1 MATLTQKKKRAKS
14 EEREFESIDTNS
26 KNKSKSEEREPDFQF
41 DVTKILK
48 TELKSLTK
56 KLGNFEDE
64 EQLSN
69 TCEDVKKNVK
79 NQKSLLQH
87 EDYLM
92 SMAKTIERLTKV
104 MSTVPKESRAR
115 DLVMDIIS
123 GIKKDTQESN
133 EVQNIVKL
141 KNNPHMFVN
150 IELKCLTRSINSAS
164 EHYFQA
170 PALGRIWKMYGE
182 TIQERKDEVVK
193 YLKHIKSLK
202 LAKDDIAR
210 FSGSLEEILEE
221 LKRNLS
227 KHSTE
232 STAVDRMSF
241 LEECVSE
248 IEKGILNII
257 NDEQEATDDVS
268 FAFEDAS
275 PSIRPEL
282 DISLEER
289 LRRAHIESAEFE
301 LLCPE
306 ARVERVVNELHTTYE
321 DALKSAMEYT
331 LDNPIYQGKEW
342 FKYFDKQSTI
352 SCTIEKD
359 GLKCDTQLKIEYR
372 KDGNGYVFKLSGIN
386 DHSSHQEIPSIEDN
400 LAVESRDEA
409 SVQNQDGLPQEP
421 HAENHTAPEPTS
433 TNQQNTGQEN
443 HPDIQSSPLIQCQR
457 GIQSIIE
464 SFDNEQERLAVIE
477 QFKLNDLQNLVK
489 EKFLAEA
496 GKVLNKYIFG

>member
-1 MATLTQKKKRAKS
+1 M
-14 EEREFESIDTNS
+14 
-26 KNKSKSEEREPDFQF
+26 
-41 DVTKILK
+41 
-48 TELKSLTK
+48 
-56 KLGNFEDE
+56 KLCNFEDE
-64 EQLSN
+64 EQLSK
-69 TCEDVKKNVK
+69 TYEDVKKNVK
-79 NQKSLLQH
+79 NQKSILEH
-87 EDYLM
+87 DDFLM
-92 SMAKTIERLTKV
+92 SMANTLERLTQVGLK
-104 MSTVPKESRAR
+104 VPKESRAK
-115 DLVMDIIS
+115 DLVVDIMS
-123 GIKKDTQESN
+123 SIKKDIEEAN
-133 EVQNIVKL
+133 DVQNIMQL
-141 KNNPHMFVN
+141 QKNPKMFVQC
-150 IELKCLTRSINSAS
+150 ELKFLTRSINYIS
-164 EHYFQA
+164 ENYFQA
-170 PALGRIWKMYGE
+170 PGGFLKTYRK
-182 TIQERKDEVVK
+182 TIQEKKDEVVK
-193 YLKHIKSLK
+193 CLKHLQNLK
-202 LAKDDIAR
+202 LAKDDIAK
-210 FSGSLEEILEE
+210 FSDLLEEILEE

-289 LRRAHIESAEFE
+289 LRRAHFESAEFE

-306 ARVERVVNELHTTYE
+306 ARVERVVNELHTTYK

-372 KDGNGYVFKLSGIN
+372 KDGNGYVYKLSGIN

-477 QFKLNDLQNLVK
+477 KFKLNDLQNLVK